1 MRVALVL
8 LLLSLLISG
17 CAGPMFEGTIF
28 EAPPRQN
35 DPTVVQLTTDTGMLS
50 QQVSSIMR
58 SLEAVE
64 SRLATLESRMGA
76 GVATHDEVVA
86 LRRDLQLVR
95 SERDTL
101 RREITDDLA
110 GRVERI
116 AARQQ
121 AEAKAAATRAA
132 AAASSAPV
140 RSATG
145 YEHVVA
151 KGQTLSEIARGYG
164 KSVQSIMDANNI
176 KNPSM
181 IRVGQKLFIPD

>member
-1 MRVALVL
+1 MREGVVLVL
-8 LLLSLLISG
+8 LGLLVSG
-17 CAGPMFEGTIF
+17 CSSPMFEGTIF
-28 EAPPRQN
+28 EAPARQN
-35 DPTVVQLTTDTGMLS
+35 DPTVVQLTSDTGMLS

-64 SRLATLESRMGA
+64 GRLSALESRVSG
-76 GVATHDEVVA
+76 GVATQDEVVA

-132 AAASSAPV
+132 AAASKAPV

-145 YEHVVA
+145 YEHVVTQ
-151 KGQTLSEIARGYG
+151 GQTLSEIARGYG
-164 KSVQSIMDANNI
+164 KSVNSIMEANNI
-176 KNPSM
+176 KNASM
-181 IRVGQKLFIPD
+181 IRVGQRLFIPD